1 MSKIQQIDGLYFAS
15 RNDIA
20 EMLSVSNSTVSRMI
34 SDNVRKVEQD
44 NVELV
49 CLNDVERCSNIVLEM
64 KYKKQ
69 KQDLYEAWKDVTEEY
84 QTQGDKYEALKNDYE
99 ALQQENETNK
109 SLLLDA
115 RLNQSDTN
123 SFVYYIKSK
132 RTTQVMML
140 FIIIATLFITFYEV
154 VHLPKFQA
162 LSAAELIA
170 YVPILLFSVTM
181 SVAVVWTAFNKSNRK
196 AIDNLTLFVFVG
208 VEFSSSANFFGLNEV
223 LLSGTFL
230 QIIITL
236 FLSVGLPTL
245 SIRLANS
252 QANINRQLS
261 IQDALN
267 AFKKVNQDG
276 LQAVN
281 SFKQYLI
288 K

>member
-20 EMLSVSNSTVSRMI
+20 EMLSVSNSTVSRMV

-49 CLNDVERCSNIVLEM
+49 CLNDIERCSNIVLEM

-69 KQDLYEAWKDVTEEY
+69 KQDLYEAWKDVTEAY

-181 SVAVVWTAFNKSNRK
+181 SVAVVWTAFNKSNKRT
-196 AIDNLTLFVFVG
+196 IDNLTLFVFVG

-223 LLSGTFL
+223 LQQGTFL

-252 QANINRQLS
+252 QANTNRQLS
-261 IQDALN
+261 IKDALN

-281 SFKQYLI
+281 QFKQYLI

>member
-1 MSKIQQIDGLYFAS
+1 MKHQIQKINDLHFAS

-20 EMLSVSNSTVSRMI
+20 QMLDVSLSTVSRMI
-34 SDNVRKVEQD
+34 NDNVRIVEQD
-44 NVELV
+44 NTKLY
-49 CLNDVERCSNIVLEM
+49 CLDDIERCADAVRTYQHEERMKAIQASVQELETLRNE
-64 KYKKQ
+64 YK
-69 KQDLYEAWKDVTEEY
+69 
-84 QTQGDKYEALKNDYE
+84 
-99 ALQQENETNK
+99 ALQEENEKNK

-261 IQDALN
+261 IQDDLN

-276 LQAVN
+276 LQAAN
-281 SFKQYLI
+281 QFKQYLI

>member
-1 MSKIQQIDGLYFAS
+1 
-15 RNDIA
+15 
-20 EMLSVSNSTVSRMI
+20 MI
-34 SDNVRKVEQD
+34 
-44 NVELV
+44 
-49 CLNDVERCSNIVLEM
+49 
-64 KYKKQ
+64 
-69 KQDLYEAWKDVTEEY
+69 
-84 QTQGDKYEALKNDYE
+84 
-99 ALQQENETNK
+99 
-109 SLLLDA
+109 
-115 RLNQSDTN
+115 
-123 SFVYYIKSK
+123 
-132 RTTQVMML
+132 L
-140 FIIIATLFITFYEV
+140 FIIIATFFITFYEV
-154 VHLPKFQA
+154 VHLPKFQM
-162 LSAAELIA
+162 LSSAELIA

-252 QANINRQLS
+252 QANTNRQLS
-261 IQDALN
+261 IKDALD

-281 SFKQYLI
+281 QFKQYLI

>member
-20 EMLSVSNSTVSRMI
+20 EMLSVSNSTVSRMV

-49 CLNDVERCSNIVLEM
+49 CLNDIERCSNIVLEM

-69 KQDLYEAWKDVTEEY
+69 KQDLYEAWKDVTEAY

-181 SVAVVWTAFNKSNRK
+181 SVAVVWTAFNKSNKR

-252 QANINRQLS
+252 QANTNRQLS
-261 IQDALN
+261 IKDALN

-281 SFKQYLI
+281 QFKQYLI

>member
-20 EMLSVSNSTVSRMI
+20 EMLSVSNSTVSRMV

-49 CLNDVERCSNIVLEM
+49 CLNDIERCSNIVLEM

-115 RLNQSDTN
+115 KLNQSDTN
-123 SFVYYIKSK
+123 SFVHYIKSK

-181 SVAVVWTAFNKSNRK
+181 SVAVVWTAFNKSNKRT
-196 AIDNLTLFVFVG
+196 IDNLTLFVFVG

-223 LLSGTFL
+223 LQQGTFL

-252 QANINRQLS
+252 QANTNRQLS
-261 IQDALN
+261 IKDALN
-267 AFKKVNQDG
+267 AFKKVNNNG

-281 SFKQYLI
+281 QFKQYLI

>member
-49 CLNDVERCSNIVLEM
+49 CLNDIERCSNIVLEM

-69 KQDLYEAWKDVTEEY
+69 KQDLYEALRDMTKEY
-84 QTQGDKYEALKNDYE
+84 QTQGDNYKTLKSDYE
-99 ALQQENETNK
+99 ALQQENEKNK

-132 RTTQVMML
+132 RTTQMMML

-252 QANINRQLS
+252 QANTNRQLS
-261 IQDALN
+261 IKDALN

>member
-1 MSKIQQIDGLYFAS
+1 MDKIQQIDGLYFAS

-20 EMLSVSNSTVSRMI
+20 EMLSVSNSTVSRMV

-49 CLNDVERCSNIVLEM
+49 CLNDIERCSNIVLEM

-115 RLNQSDTN
+115 KLNQSDTN

-181 SVAVVWTAFNKSNRK
+181 SVAVVWTAFNKSNKR

-252 QANINRQLS
+252 QANTNRQLS
-261 IQDALN
+261 IKDALN
-267 AFKKVNQDG
+267 AFKKVNQGG

-281 SFKQYLI
+281 QFKQYLI

>member
-49 CLNDVERCSNIVLEM
+49 CLNDIERCSNIVLEM

-69 KQDLYEAWKDVTEEY
+69 KQDLYEAWKDVTEAY

-252 QANINRQLS
+252 QANTNRQLS
-261 IQDALN
+261 IKDALK
-267 AFKKVNQDG
+267 AFKKVNKDG